1 MVVRLA
7 PSFFQLAAA
16 CFPLLGCSVRGYSSA
31 RGTCYSLTVR
41 TPPGSACPGQYHG
54 TGRTCYEALAAAV
67 QQFHDSA
74 HAYPAARPL
83 AAVGSYQGLPS
94 PADFF

>member
-1 MVVRLA
+1 MPLITATTPVSSPFLMVVRLA

-16 CFPLLGCSVRGYSSA
+16 CFLLLGCSVHGYSSA

-41 TPPGSACPGQYHG
+41 TPPGSVCPGQYRG
-54 TGRTCYEALAAAV
+54 TGRTCYEA
-67 QQFHDSA
+67 
-74 HAYPAARPL
+74 L